1 MSEFHLCIKNELDF
15 LQNWLSILSLD
26 ELDSNKIFENELDE
40 LADLFLSSY
49 DNHSY
54 EDNQYENDNNEDFLD
69 EDNDDYEVK
78 ELDFNRDSFKLY
90 TEGYINNLKYEDDYF
105 RLSDEY

>member
-1 MSEFHLCIKNELDF
+1 MSEFHLCIENELDF
-15 LQNWLSILSLD
+15 LQNGLSILSLE

-40 LADLFLSSY
+40 LADLFLSNYEIDTY
-49 DNHSY
+49 D
-54 EDNQYENDNNEDFLD
+54 DFDEAYLD
-69 EDNDDYEVK
+69 DDEYEVK
-78 ELDFNRDSFKLY
+78 ELDFSKDSFRLY